1 MKSGKDFDPIETREW
16 IESLD
21 DVIDDQGTDRASFL
35 LNELAK
41 HLMDKGA
48 VPSYNLTTPFKNTI
62 APENEA
68 MMPGD
73 LFMERRIRSLIRWKA
88 LVTVLRANKNE
99 DELGGHIA
107 TFSSAAM
114 LYDIGFNYVFRGQ
127 DSKDEDLI
135 YFQGH
140 CSPGIYARSFLE
152 GRLDEEDLDN
162 FRREVESPG
171 LSSYP
176 HPWLMSDYWQFPLAN
191 PLLLWSIVIF
201 SVILV
206 AFGLPIFILLASL
219 AISFFLSE
227 PSDWATNYDLIS
239 TISDSAYRIVVS
251 PTLAAIPIF
260 TLAGYILAESNIS
273 DRLIKFFKANLG
285 WLPGS
290 TVLIVVILCAF
301 FTALTGGSGV
311 TILALGAILYPI
323 LVHDGYSKRFSLG
336 IITTAGSLGLL
347 FPPSLPAI
355 IYSLTAGINPLE
367 LFKQALIP
375 AIFLLSIMFFYGLY
389 MLPQNKKIEK
399 FNAKNALNSA
409 KIAQWELVIPILI
422 ILSLFS
428 GFATLVESAALLV
441 LYVLTIELYIFKDI
455 VFKDL
460 PKIIIDCS
468 TLVGG
473 VLIILGFAMGFT
485 GYLVDAQIPLKIL
498 NFVQST
504 ISSKIIFLLALNILL
519 LVIGCLMDVFSAII
533 VVVPLIAPLATY
545 FGIDPF
551 HLAII
556 FIANLEL
563 GYITPPVGM
572 NLYLSSYRFEKDMP
586 TIYAATLPFFFIRL
600 IGVIFITYIPL
611 FFY

>member
-1 MKSGKDFDPIETREW
+1 MNNYLNRAIDWLCLFLFLILISFPIFQILGRYISFFSIPASQEIVQHMTLW
-16 IESLD
+16 IGF
-21 DVIDDQGTDRASFL
+21 I
-35 LNELAK
+35 
-41 HLMDKGA
+41 GA
-48 VPSYNLTTPFKNTI
+48 VIAARSNKLLSVVREPVFDSSAKVNWPKFFVHVFSLSIVFVLSISYLKMIQIGFQYPDYI
-62 APENEA
+62 APYIPTWFA
-68 MMPGD
+68 QAIIPLG
-73 LFMERRIRSLIRWKA
+73 LILIWYQMIMTSSTDFKYRV
-88 LVTVLRANKNE
+88 LLTV
-99 DELGGHIA
+99 ISIIP
-107 TFSSAAM
+107 TII
-114 LYDIGFNYVFRGQ
+114 LYF
-127 DSKDEDLI
+127 
-135 YFQGH
+135 
-140 CSPGIYARSFLE
+140 
-152 GRLDEEDLDN
+152 
-162 FRREVESPG
+162 
-171 LSSYP
+171 
-176 HPWLMSDYWQFPLAN
+176 WQFPLAN
-191 PLLLWSIVIF
+191 PLLLWTKVLFAIS
-201 SVILV
+201 LV

-219 AISFFLSE
+219 SIFFFLSE
-227 PSDWATNYDLIS
+227 PSEWATNYDLIS

-273 DRLIKFFKANLG
+273 ERLIRFFKASLG

-290 TVLIVVILCAF
+290 TVLIVVLLCAF

-323 LVHDGYSKRFSLG
+323 LIHDGYSKQFSLG

-355 IYSLTAGINPLE
+355 IYSVTAGINPLE

-375 AIFLLSIMFFYGLY
+375 AIFLMSIMFFYGLY
-389 MLPQNKKIEK
+389 KRPKSKKIERFV
-399 FNAKNALNSA
+399 FNDAFETA
-409 KIAQWELVIPILI
+409 KIAKWEIAIPLLI

-441 LYVLTIELYIFKDI
+441 LYVLTVELYIFKDI
-455 VFKDL
+455 SFKNL

-519 LVIGCLMDVFSAII
+519 LIVGCLMDVFSAII

-586 TIYAATLPFFFIRL
+586 TIYSATLPFFFIRL
-600 IGVIFITYIPL
+600 IRVILITYIPL

>member
-1 MKSGKDFDPIETREW
+1 MNNYLNRAIDWLCLLLFLILISFPIFQILGRYISFFSIPASQEIVQHMTLW
-16 IESLD
+16 IGF
-21 DVIDDQGTDRASFL
+21 I
-35 LNELAK
+35 
-41 HLMDKGA
+41 GA
-48 VPSYNLTTPFKNTI
+48 VIAARSNKLLSVVREPVFDSSTKVDWPKFFVHVFSLSIVFVLSISYLKMIQIGFQYPDYI
-62 APENEA
+62 APYIPTWFA
-68 MMPGD
+68 QSIIPIGLILIWYQMIMTSSTD
-73 LFMERRIRSLIRWKA
+73 LKYRVL
-88 LVTVLRANKNE
+88 LTV
-99 DELGGHIA
+99 ISIIP
-107 TFSSAAM
+107 TII
-114 LYDIGFNYVFRGQ
+114 LYF
-127 DSKDEDLI
+127 
-135 YFQGH
+135 
-140 CSPGIYARSFLE
+140 
-152 GRLDEEDLDN
+152 
-162 FRREVESPG
+162 
-171 LSSYP
+171 
-176 HPWLMSDYWQFPLAN
+176 WQFPLAN
-191 PLLLWSIVIF
+191 PLLLWTKVLFAIS
-201 SVILV
+201 LV
-206 AFGLPIFILLASL
+206 AFGLPIFVLLASL
-219 AISFFLSE
+219 SIFFFLSE
-227 PSDWATNYDLIS
+227 PSEWATNYDLIS

-260 TLAGYILAESNIS
+260 TLAGYILAESSIS
-273 DRLIKFFKANLG
+273 ERLIRFFKASLG

-290 TVLIVVILCAF
+290 TVLIVVLLCAF

-323 LVHDGYSKRFSLG
+323 LIHDGYSKQFSLG

-355 IYSLTAGINPLE
+355 IYSVTAGINPLE

-375 AIFLLSIMFFYGLY
+375 AVFLMSIMFFYGLY
-389 MLPQNKKIEK
+389 KRPKGKSVDRFVFKDAFET
-399 FNAKNALNSA
+399 A
-409 KIAQWELVIPILI
+409 KIAKWEIAIPLLI

-441 LYVLTIELYIFKDI
+441 LYVLMVELYIFKDI
-455 VFKDL
+455 SLKKI

-519 LVIGCLMDVFSAII
+519 LIVGCLMDVFSAII
-533 VVVPLIAPLATY
+533 VVVPLIAPLAIY

-586 TIYAATLPFFFIRL
+586 TIYSATLPFFFIRL
-600 IGVIFITYIPL
+600 VGVMLITYIPL

>member
-1 MKSGKDFDPIETREW
+1 MNNYLNRAIDWLCLFLFLILISFPIFQILGRYISFFSIPASQEIVQHMTLW
-16 IESLD
+16 IGF
-21 DVIDDQGTDRASFL
+21 I
-35 LNELAK
+35 
-41 HLMDKGA
+41 GA
-48 VPSYNLTTPFKNTI
+48 VIAARSNKLLSVVREPVFDSTTKVNWPKFFVHVFSLSIVFVLSISYLKMIQIGFQYPDYI
-62 APENEA
+62 APYIPTWFA
-68 MMPGD
+68 QAIIPVG
-73 LFMERRIRSLIRWKA
+73 LILIWYQMIITSSTNIKYRV
-88 LVTVLRANKNE
+88 LLTV
-99 DELGGHIA
+99 ISIIP
-107 TFSSAAM
+107 TII
-114 LYDIGFNYVFRGQ
+114 LYF
-127 DSKDEDLI
+127 
-135 YFQGH
+135 
-140 CSPGIYARSFLE
+140 
-152 GRLDEEDLDN
+152 
-162 FRREVESPG
+162 
-171 LSSYP
+171 
-176 HPWLMSDYWQFPLAN
+176 WQFPLAN
-191 PLLLWSIVIF
+191 PLLLWTKVLFAIS
-201 SVILV
+201 LV

-219 AISFFLSE
+219 SIFFFLSE
-227 PSDWATNYDLIS
+227 PSEWATNYDLIS

-273 DRLIKFFKANLG
+273 ERLIRFFKASLG

-290 TVLIVVILCAF
+290 TVLIVVLLCAF

-323 LVHDGYSKRFSLG
+323 LIHDGYSKQFSLG

-355 IYSLTAGINPLE
+355 IYSVTAGINPLE

-375 AIFLLSIMFFYGLY
+375 AIFLMSIMFFYGLY
-389 MLPQNKKIEK
+389 KRPKSKTVERFVFKDAIET
-399 FNAKNALNSA
+399 A
-409 KIAQWELVIPILI
+409 KIAKWEIAIPLLI

-441 LYVLTIELYIFKDI
+441 LYVLTVELYIFKDI
-455 VFKDL
+455 SFKNL

-519 LVIGCLMDVFSAII
+519 LIVGCLMDVFSAII

-586 TIYAATLPFFFIRL
+586 TIYSATLPFFFIRL
-600 IGVIFITYIPL
+600 IGVILITYIPL

>member
-1 MKSGKDFDPIETREW
+1 MNNILNRAIDWLCLSLFFILISFPIFQILGRYINFFSIPASQEIVQHMTLW
-16 IESLD
+16 IGF
-21 DVIDDQGTDRASFL
+21 I
-35 LNELAK
+35 
-41 HLMDKGA
+41 GA
-48 VPSYNLTTPFKNTI
+48 VIAARSNKLLSVVREPVFKSMKKVSLSQFFVHIFSLSVVFVLSVSYLKMIQIGFQYPDYI
-62 APENEA
+62 APFIPTWFA
-68 MMPGD
+68 QSIIPVGLILIWYQMILTSSSD
-73 LFMERRIRSLIRWKA
+73 LKYRLFVSI
-88 LVTVLRANKNE
+88 
-99 DELGGHIA
+99 
-107 TFSSAAM
+107 FSM
-114 LYDIGFNYVFRGQ
+114 IPTMILYF
-127 DSKDEDLI
+127 
-135 YFQGH
+135 
-140 CSPGIYARSFLE
+140 
-152 GRLDEEDLDN
+152 
-162 FRREVESPG
+162 
-171 LSSYP
+171 
-176 HPWLMSDYWQFPLAN
+176 WQFPLSN
-191 PLLLWSIVIF
+191 PFLLWSKVIF
-201 SVILV
+201 SIILV

-219 AISFFLSE
+219 SIFFFLSE
-227 PSDWATNYDLIS
+227 PSEWATNYDLIS

-260 TLAGYILAESNIS
+260 TLAGYILAESSIS
-273 DRLIKFFKANLG
+273 DRLIKFFKASLG

-290 TVLIVVILCAF
+290 TVLIVVLLCAF

-323 LVHDGYSKRFSLG
+323 LIHDGYSKRFSLG

-355 IYSLTAGINPLE
+355 IYSVTAGINPLE
-367 LFKQALIP
+367 LFRQALIP
-375 AIFLLSIMFFYGLY
+375 AIFLMSIMFFYGLY
-389 MLPQNKKIEK
+389 MRPKNKKIEK
-399 FNAKNALNSA
+399 FVFKNAYDTANIA
-409 KIAQWELVIPILI
+409 KWEIAIPLLI

-441 LYVLTIELYIFKDI
+441 LYVLTIELFVFKDI
-455 VFKDL
+455 SLDNL

-519 LVIGCLMDVFSAII
+519 LIVGCLMDVFSAII

-572 NLYLSSYRFEKDMP
+572 NLYLSSYRFNKDMP
-586 TIYAATLPFFFIRL
+586 TIYNATLPFFFIRL
-600 IGVIFITYIPL
+600 IGVLIITYIPL

>member
-1 MKSGKDFDPIETREW
+1 MNNYLNRAIDWLCLFLFLILISFPIFQILGRYISFFSIPASQEIVQHMTLW
-16 IESLD
+16 IGF
-21 DVIDDQGTDRASFL
+21 I
-35 LNELAK
+35 
-41 HLMDKGA
+41 GA
-48 VPSYNLTTPFKNTI
+48 VIAARSNKLLSVVREPVFDASTKVSWPKFFVHVFSLSIVFVLSISYLKMIQIGFQYPDYI
-62 APENEA
+62 APYIPTWFA
-68 MMPGD
+68 QAIIPLG
-73 LFMERRIRSLIRWKA
+73 LILIWYQMIMTSSTDFKYRV
-88 LVTVLRANKNE
+88 LLTV
-99 DELGGHIA
+99 ISIIP
-107 TFSSAAM
+107 TII
-114 LYDIGFNYVFRGQ
+114 LYF
-127 DSKDEDLI
+127 
-135 YFQGH
+135 
-140 CSPGIYARSFLE
+140 
-152 GRLDEEDLDN
+152 
-162 FRREVESPG
+162 
-171 LSSYP
+171 
-176 HPWLMSDYWQFPLAN
+176 WQFPLAN
-191 PLLLWSIVIF
+191 PLLLWTKVLFAIS
-201 SVILV
+201 LV

-219 AISFFLSE
+219 SIFFFLSE
-227 PSDWATNYDLIS
+227 PSEWATNYDLIS

-273 DRLIKFFKANLG
+273 ERLIRFFKASLG

-290 TVLIVVILCAF
+290 TVLIVVLLCAF

-323 LVHDGYSKRFSLG
+323 LIHDGYSKQFSLG

-355 IYSLTAGINPLE
+355 IYSVTAGINPLE

-375 AIFLLSIMFFYGLY
+375 AIFLMSIMFFYGLY
-389 MLPQNKKIEK
+389 KRPKSKTVERFVFK
-399 FNAKNALNSA
+399 DAFETA
-409 KIAQWELVIPILI
+409 KIAKWEIAIPLLI

-441 LYVLTIELYIFKDI
+441 LYVLTVELYIFKDI
-455 VFKDL
+455 SFKNL

-519 LVIGCLMDVFSAII
+519 LIVGCLMDVFSAII

-572 NLYLSSYRFEKDMP
+572 NLYLSSYRFNKDMP
-586 TIYAATLPFFFIRL
+586 TIYNATLPFFFIRL
-600 IGVIFITYIPL
+600 IGVLFITYIPL

>member
-1 MKSGKDFDPIETREW
+1 MNNYLNRAIDWLCLFLFLILISFPIFQILGRYISFFSIPASQEIVQHMTLW
-16 IESLD
+16 IGF
-21 DVIDDQGTDRASFL
+21 I
-35 LNELAK
+35 
-41 HLMDKGA
+41 GA
-48 VPSYNLTTPFKNTI
+48 VIAARSNKLLSVVREPVFDASTKVSWPKFFVHVFSLSIVFVLSISYLKMIQIGFQYPDYI
-62 APENEA
+62 APYIPTWFA
-68 MMPGD
+68 QSIIPVGLILIWYQMIMTSSTD
-73 LFMERRIRSLIRWKA
+73 LKYRVL
-88 LVTVLRANKNE
+88 LTV
-99 DELGGHIA
+99 ISIIP
-107 TFSSAAM
+107 TII
-114 LYDIGFNYVFRGQ
+114 LYF
-127 DSKDEDLI
+127 
-135 YFQGH
+135 
-140 CSPGIYARSFLE
+140 
-152 GRLDEEDLDN
+152 
-162 FRREVESPG
+162 
-171 LSSYP
+171 
-176 HPWLMSDYWQFPLAN
+176 WQFPLAN
-191 PLLLWSIVIF
+191 PLLLWTKVLFAIS
-201 SVILV
+201 LV

-219 AISFFLSE
+219 SIFFFLSE
-227 PSDWATNYDLIS
+227 PSEWATNYDLIS

-273 DRLIKFFKANLG
+273 ERLIRFFKASFG

-290 TVLIVVILCAF
+290 TVLIVVLLCAF

-323 LVHDGYSKRFSLG
+323 LIHDGYSKQFSLG

-355 IYSLTAGINPLE
+355 IYSVTAGINPLE

-375 AIFLLSIMFFYGLY
+375 AIFLMSIMFFYGLY
-389 MLPQNKKIEK
+389 KRPKSKTVERFVFK
-399 FNAKNALNSA
+399 DAFETA
-409 KIAQWELVIPILI
+409 KIAKWEIAIPLLI

-441 LYVLTIELYIFKDI
+441 LYVLTVELYIFKDI
-455 VFKDL
+455 SFKNL

-519 LVIGCLMDVFSAII
+519 LIVGCLMDVFSAII

-586 TIYAATLPFFFIRL
+586 TIYSATLPFFFIRL
-600 IGVIFITYIPL
+600 IGVILITYIPL

>member
-1 MKSGKDFDPIETREW
+1 MNNYLNRAIDWLCLFLFLILISFPIFQILGRYINFFSIPASQEIVQHMTLW
-16 IESLD
+16 IGF
-21 DVIDDQGTDRASFL
+21 I
-35 LNELAK
+35 
-41 HLMDKGA
+41 GA
-48 VPSYNLTTPFKNTI
+48 VIAARSNKLLSVVREPVFKSMKKVSLSQFFVHIFSLSVIFVLSVSYLKMIQIGFQYPDYI
-62 APENEA
+62 APFIPTWFA
-68 MMPGD
+68 QSIIPVGLILIWYQMILTSSSD
-73 LFMERRIRSLIRWKA
+73 LKYRLFVSI
-88 LVTVLRANKNE
+88 
-99 DELGGHIA
+99 
-107 TFSSAAM
+107 FSM
-114 LYDIGFNYVFRGQ
+114 IPTIILYF
-127 DSKDEDLI
+127 
-135 YFQGH
+135 
-140 CSPGIYARSFLE
+140 
-152 GRLDEEDLDN
+152 
-162 FRREVESPG
+162 
-171 LSSYP
+171 
-176 HPWLMSDYWQFPLAN
+176 WQFPLSN
-191 PLLLWSIVIF
+191 PFLLWSKVIF
-201 SVILV
+201 SIILV

-219 AISFFLSE
+219 SIFFFLSE
-227 PSDWATNYDLIS
+227 PSEWATNYDLIS

-260 TLAGYILAESNIS
+260 TLAGYILAESSIS
-273 DRLIKFFKANLG
+273 DRLIKFFKASLG

-290 TVLIVVILCAF
+290 TVLIVVLLCAF

-323 LVHDGYSKRFSLG
+323 LIHDGYSKRFSLG

-355 IYSLTAGINPLE
+355 IYSVTAGINPLE
-367 LFKQALIP
+367 LFRQALIP
-375 AIFLLSIMFFYGLY
+375 AIFLMSIMFFYGLY
-389 MLPQNKKIEK
+389 MRPKNKKIEK
-399 FNAKNALNSA
+399 FVFKNAYDTANIA
-409 KIAQWELVIPILI
+409 KWEIAIPLLI

-441 LYVLTIELYIFKDI
+441 LYVLTIELFVFKDI
-455 VFKDL
+455 SLDNL

-519 LVIGCLMDVFSAII
+519 LIVGCLMDVFSAII

-572 NLYLSSYRFEKDMP
+572 NLYLSSYRFNKDMP
-586 TIYAATLPFFFIRL
+586 TIYNATLPFFFIRL
-600 IGVIFITYIPL
+600 IGVLIITYIPL

>member
-1 MKSGKDFDPIETREW
+1 MNNYLNRAIDWLCLLLFLILISFPIFQILGRYISFFSIPASQEIVQHMTLW
-16 IESLD
+16 IGF
-21 DVIDDQGTDRASFL
+21 I
-35 LNELAK
+35 
-41 HLMDKGA
+41 GA
-48 VPSYNLTTPFKNTI
+48 VIAARSNKLLSVIREPVFDSSTKVDWPKFFVHVFSLSIVFVLSISYLKMIQIGFQYPDYI
-62 APENEA
+62 APYIPTWFA
-68 MMPGD
+68 QSIIPIGLILIWYQMIMTSSTD
-73 LFMERRIRSLIRWKA
+73 LKYRVLLMLISIIP
-88 LVTVLRANKNE
+88 T
-99 DELGGHIA
+99 II
-107 TFSSAAM
+107 
-114 LYDIGFNYVFRGQ
+114 LYF
-127 DSKDEDLI
+127 
-135 YFQGH
+135 
-140 CSPGIYARSFLE
+140 
-152 GRLDEEDLDN
+152 
-162 FRREVESPG
+162 
-171 LSSYP
+171 
-176 HPWLMSDYWQFPLAN
+176 WQFPLAN
-191 PLLLWSIVIF
+191 PLLLWTKVLFAIS
-201 SVILV
+201 LV
-206 AFGLPIFILLASL
+206 AFGLPIFVLLASL
-219 AISFFLSE
+219 SIFFFLSE
-227 PSDWATNYDLIS
+227 PSEWATNYDLIS

-260 TLAGYILAESNIS
+260 TLAGYILAESSIS
-273 DRLIKFFKANLG
+273 ERLIRFFKASLG

-290 TVLIVVILCAF
+290 TVLIVVLLCAF

-323 LVHDGYSKRFSLG
+323 LIHDGYSKQFSLG

-355 IYSLTAGINPLE
+355 IYSVTARIDPLE

-375 AIFLLSIMFFYGLY
+375 AIFLMSIMFFYGLY
-389 MLPQNKKIEK
+389 KRPKSKTIERFVLK
-399 FNAKNALNSA
+399 DVFETA
-409 KIAQWELVIPILI
+409 KIAKWEIAIPLLI

-441 LYVLTIELYIFKDI
+441 LYVLTVELYIFKDI
-455 VFKDL
+455 SFKDL

-519 LVIGCLMDVFSAII
+519 LIVGCLMDVFSAII

-586 TIYAATLPFFFIRL
+586 TIYSATLPFFFIRL
-600 IGVIFITYIPL
+600 IGVILITYIPL

>member
-1 MKSGKDFDPIETREW
+1 MNNFLNRLIDWLCLSLFFILISFPIFQILARYINFFSIPASTEIVQHMTLW
-16 IESLD
+16 IGF
-21 DVIDDQGTDRASFL
+21 I
-35 LNELAK
+35 
-41 HLMDKGA
+41 GA
-48 VPSYNLTTPFKNTI
+48 VIAARSNKLLSVVREPVFKSMKKVSLSQFFVHIFSLSVVFVLSVSYLKMIQIGFQYPDYI
-62 APENEA
+62 APFIPLWFA
-68 MMPGD
+68 QSIIPIGLILIWYQMILTCSSD
-73 LFMERRIRSLIRWKA
+73 LKYRLFVSIFSIVPTLI
-88 LVTVLRANKNE
+88 
-99 DELGGHIA
+99 
-107 TFSSAAM
+107 
-114 LYDIGFNYVFRGQ
+114 LY
-127 DSKDEDLI
+127 
-135 YFQGH
+135 
-140 CSPGIYARSFLE
+140 
-152 GRLDEEDLDN
+152 
-162 FRREVESPG
+162 
-171 LSSYP
+171 
-176 HPWLMSDYWQFPLAN
+176 YWQFPFAN
-191 PLLLWSIVIF
+191 PLLLWSQIIF
-201 SVILV
+201 SIILV

-219 AISFFLSE
+219 AIFFFLSE
-227 PSDWATNYDLIS
+227 PTDWATNYDLIS

-273 DRLIKFFKANLG
+273 DRLIKFFKSSLG

-355 IYSLTAGINPLE
+355 IYSVTAGINPLE
-367 LFKQALIP
+367 LFRQALIP
-375 AIFLLSIMFFYGLY
+375 AIFLMSIMFFYGLY
-389 MLPQNKKIEK
+389 MLPRNKKIEK
-399 FNAKNALNSA
+399 FNFKNAYNSA
-409 KIAQWELVIPILI
+409 KIAKWEIAIPVLI

-441 LYVLTIELYIFKDI
+441 LYVLTVELYIFKD
-455 VFKDL
+455 VSFKDL

-498 NFVQST
+498 NFVQNT

-519 LVIGCLMDVFSAII
+519 LIIGCLMDVFSAII
-533 VVVPLIAPLATY
+533 VVVPLIAPLAAY

-572 NLYLSSYRFEKDMP
+572 NLYLSSYRFNKDMP
-586 TIYAATLPFFFIRL
+586 TIYSATLPFFFIRL
-600 IGVIFITYIPL
+600 IGVLIITYIPL

>member
-1 MKSGKDFDPIETREW
+1 MNN
-16 IESLD
+16 SLNR
-21 DVIDDQGTDRASFL
+21 VIDWLCLSLFFILITFPIFQILSRYINFFSIPASQEIVQHMTLWIGFV
-35 LNELAK
+35 
-41 HLMDKGA
+41 GA
-48 VPSYNLTTPFKNTI
+48 VIAARSNKLLSIVREPVFKSLKKVSFSQFLVHIFSLSVVFVLSVSYLKMIQIGFQYPDFI
-62 APENEA
+62 APYIPTWLA
-68 MMPGD
+68 QSIIPLGLILMWYQMILTSSSD
-73 LFMERRIRSLIRWKA
+73 LKYRLFVSTFSIIP
-88 LVTVLRANKNE
+88 TVL
-99 DELGGHIA
+99 
-107 TFSSAAM
+107 
-114 LYDIGFNYVFRGQ
+114 LYFY
-127 DSKDEDLI
+127 
-135 YFQGH
+135 
-140 CSPGIYARSFLE
+140 
-152 GRLDEEDLDN
+152 
-162 FRREVESPG
+162 
-171 LSSYP
+171 
-176 HPWLMSDYWQFPLAN
+176 QFPLAN

-201 SVILV
+201 SIVLV

-355 IYSLTAGINPLE
+355 IYSVTAGINPLE

-399 FNAKNALNSA
+399 FDSKNALNSA
-409 KIAQWELVIPILI
+409 KIAKWELVIPLLI

-455 VFKDL
+455 AFKDL

-600 IGVIFITYIPL
+600 IGVILITYIPL

>member
-1 MKSGKDFDPIETREW
+1 MNNYLNRAIDWLCLFLFLILISFPIFQILGRYISFFSIPASQEIVQHMTLW
-16 IESLD
+16 IGF
-21 DVIDDQGTDRASFL
+21 I
-35 LNELAK
+35 
-41 HLMDKGA
+41 GA
-48 VPSYNLTTPFKNTI
+48 VIAARSNKLLSVVREPVFDASTKVSWPKFFVHVFSLSIVFVLSISYLKMIQIGFQYPDYI
-62 APENEA
+62 APYIPTWFA
-68 MMPGD
+68 QAIIPVG
-73 LFMERRIRSLIRWKA
+73 LILIWYQMVMTSSTDFKYR
-88 LVTVLRANKNE
+88 VL
-99 DELGGHIA
+99 LTIISIIP
-107 TFSSAAM
+107 TII
-114 LYDIGFNYVFRGQ
+114 LYF
-127 DSKDEDLI
+127 
-135 YFQGH
+135 
-140 CSPGIYARSFLE
+140 
-152 GRLDEEDLDN
+152 
-162 FRREVESPG
+162 
-171 LSSYP
+171 
-176 HPWLMSDYWQFPLAN
+176 WQFPLAN
-191 PLLLWSIVIF
+191 PLLLWTKVLFAIS
-201 SVILV
+201 LV

-219 AISFFLSE
+219 SIFFFLSE
-227 PSDWATNYDLIS
+227 PSEWATNYDLIS

-273 DRLIKFFKANLG
+273 ERLIRFFKASLG

-290 TVLIVVILCAF
+290 TVLIVVLLCAF

-323 LVHDGYSKRFSLG
+323 LIHDGYSKQFSLG

-355 IYSLTAGINPLE
+355 IYSVTAGINPLE
-367 LFKQALIP
+367 LFKQAFIP
-375 AIFLLSIMFFYGLY
+375 AIFLMSIMFFYGLY
-389 MLPQNKKIEK
+389 KRPKSKKIERFV
-399 FNAKNALNSA
+399 FNDAFETAKLA
-409 KIAQWELVIPILI
+409 KWEIAIPLLI

-441 LYVLTIELYIFKDI
+441 LYVLTVELYIFKDI
-455 VFKDL
+455 SFKDL

-519 LVIGCLMDVFSAII
+519 LIVGCLMDVFSAII

-586 TIYAATLPFFFIRL
+586 TIYSATLPFFFIRL
-600 IGVIFITYIPL
+600 IGVILITYIPL

>member
-1 MKSGKDFDPIETREW
+1 MTLW
-16 IESLD
+16 IGF
-21 DVIDDQGTDRASFL
+21 I
-35 LNELAK
+35 
-41 HLMDKGA
+41 GA
-48 VPSYNLTTPFKNTI
+48 VIAARSNKLLSVVREPVFKSMKKVSLSQFFVHIFSLSVVFILSVSYLKMIQIGFQYPDYI
-62 APENEA
+62 APFIPSWFA
-68 MMPGD
+68 QSIIPVGLILIWYQMILTCSSD
-73 LFMERRIRSLIRWKA
+73 FRYRLFVSIFSIVPTLI
-88 LVTVLRANKNE
+88 
-99 DELGGHIA
+99 
-107 TFSSAAM
+107 
-114 LYDIGFNYVFRGQ
+114 LY
-127 DSKDEDLI
+127 
-135 YFQGH
+135 
-140 CSPGIYARSFLE
+140 
-152 GRLDEEDLDN
+152 
-162 FRREVESPG
+162 
-171 LSSYP
+171 
-176 HPWLMSDYWQFPLAN
+176 YWQFPFAN
-191 PLLLWSIVIF
+191 PLLLWSQIIF
-201 SVILV
+201 SIILV

-219 AISFFLSE
+219 AIFFFLSE
-227 PSDWATNYDLIS
+227 PTDWATNYDLIS

-273 DRLIKFFKANLG
+273 DRLIKFFKSSLG

-355 IYSLTAGINPLE
+355 IYSVTAGINPLE
-367 LFKQALIP
+367 LFRQALIP
-375 AIFLLSIMFFYGLY
+375 AIFLMCIMFFYGLY
-389 MLPQNKKIEK
+389 MLPKNKKIEK
-399 FNAKNALNSA
+399 FNFKSAYNSA
-409 KIAQWELVIPILI
+409 KIAKWEIAIPLLI

-441 LYVLTIELYIFKDI
+441 LYVLTVELYIFKD
-455 VFKDL
+455 VSFKDL

-498 NFVQST
+498 NFVQNT

-519 LVIGCLMDVFSAII
+519 LIIGCLMDVFSAII
-533 VVVPLIAPLATY
+533 VVVPLIAPLAAY

-572 NLYLSSYRFEKDMP
+572 NLYLSSYRFNKDMP
-586 TIYAATLPFFFIRL
+586 TIYSATLPFFFIRL
-600 IGVIFITYIPL
+600 IGVLIITYIPL

>member
-1 MKSGKDFDPIETREW
+1 MNNYLNRAIDWLCLFLFLILISFPIFQILGRYISFFSIPASQEIVQHMTLW
-16 IESLD
+16 IGF
-21 DVIDDQGTDRASFL
+21 I
-35 LNELAK
+35 
-41 HLMDKGA
+41 GA
-48 VPSYNLTTPFKNTI
+48 VIAARSNKLLSVVREPVFDASTKVSWPKFFVHVFSLSIVFVLSISYLKMIQIGFQYPDYI
-62 APENEA
+62 APYIPTWFA
-68 MMPGD
+68 QAIIPLG
-73 LFMERRIRSLIRWKA
+73 LILIWYQMIMTSSTDFKYRV
-88 LVTVLRANKNE
+88 LLTV
-99 DELGGHIA
+99 ISIIP
-107 TFSSAAM
+107 TII
-114 LYDIGFNYVFRGQ
+114 LYF
-127 DSKDEDLI
+127 
-135 YFQGH
+135 
-140 CSPGIYARSFLE
+140 
-152 GRLDEEDLDN
+152 
-162 FRREVESPG
+162 
-171 LSSYP
+171 
-176 HPWLMSDYWQFPLAN
+176 WQFPLAN
-191 PLLLWSIVIF
+191 PLLLWTKVLFAIS
-201 SVILV
+201 LV

-219 AISFFLSE
+219 SIFFFLSE
-227 PSDWATNYDLIS
+227 PSEWATNYDLIS

-273 DRLIKFFKANLG
+273 ERLIRFFKSSLG

-290 TVLIVVILCAF
+290 TVLIVVLLCAF

-323 LVHDGYSKRFSLG
+323 LIHDGYSKQFSLG

-355 IYSLTAGINPLE
+355 IYSVTAGINPLE

-375 AIFLLSIMFFYGLY
+375 AIFLMSIMFFYGLY
-389 MLPQNKKIEK
+389 KRPKSKTVKKFVFKDAFET
-399 FNAKNALNSA
+399 A
-409 KIAQWELVIPILI
+409 KIAKWEIAIPLLI

-441 LYVLTIELYIFKDI
+441 LYVLTVELYIFKDI
-455 VFKDL
+455 SFKNL

-519 LVIGCLMDVFSAII
+519 LIVGCLMDVFSAII

-586 TIYAATLPFFFIRL
+586 TIYSATLPFFFIRL
-600 IGVIFITYIPL
+600 IGVILITYIPL

>member
-1 MKSGKDFDPIETREW
+1 MNNNLNKAINALCLFLFFILISFPVFQILSRYISFFSIPASQEIVQHMTLW
-16 IESLD
+16 IGF
-21 DVIDDQGTDRASFL
+21 V
-35 LNELAK
+35 
-41 HLMDKGA
+41 GA
-48 VPSYNLTTPFKNTI
+48 VIAARSNKLLSVVREPVFNSKKNPPLSQFFVHIFSVSIVFVLSFSYLKMIQIGIQYPEYI
-62 APENEA
+62 APFIPTWVA
-68 MMPGD
+68 QSIIPLGLILIWYQMIITSSSD
-73 LFMERRIRSLIRWKA
+73 LRYRLFLAIFSI
-88 LVTVLRANKNE
+88 VPTIVL
-99 DELGGHIA
+99 
-107 TFSSAAM
+107 
-114 LYDIGFNYVFRGQ
+114 
-127 DSKDEDLI
+127 
-135 YFQGH
+135 YF
-140 CSPGIYARSFLE
+140 
-152 GRLDEEDLDN
+152 
-162 FRREVESPG
+162 
-171 LSSYP
+171 
-176 HPWLMSDYWQFPLAN
+176 WQFPLAN
-191 PLLLWSIVIF
+191 PLLLWAKVLFAIV
-201 SVILV
+201 LV
-206 AFGLPIFILLASL
+206 AYGLPIFILLASL
-219 AISFFLSE
+219 AIFFFLSE
-227 PSDWATNYDLIS
+227 TTEWATNFDLIS

-260 TLAGYILAESNIS
+260 TLAGYILAESKIS
-273 DRLIKFFKANLG
+273 ERLINFFKASLG

-290 TVLIVVILCAF
+290 TVLIVVLLCAF

-311 TILALGAILYPI
+311 TILALGAVLYPI
-323 LVHDGYSKRFSLG
+323 LIHDGYSKRFSLG
-336 IITTAGSLGLL
+336 IITTSGSLGLL

-355 IYSLTAGINPLE
+355 IYSVTAGINPLE
-367 LFKQALIP
+367 LFRQALIP
-375 AIFLLSIMFFYGLY
+375 AIFLMSIMFFYGLY
-389 MLPQNKKIEK
+389 MRPKNKKIEK
-399 FNAKNALNSA
+399 FVFKNAYNTANVA
-409 KIAQWELVIPILI
+409 KWEIAIPLLI

-455 VFKDL
+455 SFDNL

-519 LVIGCLMDVFSAII
+519 LIVGCLMDVFSAII
-533 VVVPLIAPLATY
+533 VIVPLIAPLAVY

-572 NLYLSSYRFEKDMP
+572 NLYLSSYRFNKDMP
-586 TIYAATLPFFFIRL
+586 TIYSATLPFFFIRL
-600 IGVIFITYIPL
+600 IGVLIITYIPL

>member
-1 MKSGKDFDPIETREW
+1 MNNYLNRAIDRLCLFLFLILISFPIFQILGRYISFFSIPASQEIVQHMTLW
-16 IESLD
+16 IGF
-21 DVIDDQGTDRASFL
+21 I
-35 LNELAK
+35 
-41 HLMDKGA
+41 GA
-48 VPSYNLTTPFKNTI
+48 VIAARSNKLLSVVREPVFDSSTKINWPKFFVHVFSLSIVFVLSISYLKMI
-62 APENEA
+62 Q
-68 MMPGD
+68 
-73 LFMERRIRSLIRWKA
+73 
-88 LVTVLRANKNE
+88 
-99 DELGGHIA
+99 
-107 TFSSAAM
+107 
-114 LYDIGFNYVFRGQ
+114 IGFQYPDYVAPYIPTWFAQSIIPIGLILIWYQ
-127 DSKDEDLI
+127 MIMTSSTDLKYRVFLTVTSI
-135 YFQGH
+135 IPTIILYF
-140 CSPGIYARSFLE
+140 
-152 GRLDEEDLDN
+152 
-162 FRREVESPG
+162 
-171 LSSYP
+171 
-176 HPWLMSDYWQFPLAN
+176 WQFPLAN
-191 PLLLWSIVIF
+191 PLLLWTKLLFAIS
-201 SVILV
+201 LV

-219 AISFFLSE
+219 SIFFFLSE
-227 PSDWATNYDLIS
+227 PSEWATNYDLIS

-251 PTLAAIPIF
+251 PALAAIPIF

-273 DRLIKFFKANLG
+273 ERLIRFFKASLG

-290 TVLIVVILCAF
+290 TVLIVVLLCAF

-323 LVHDGYSKRFSLG
+323 LIHDGYSKQFSLG

-355 IYSLTAGINPLE
+355 IYSVTAGINPLE

-375 AIFLLSIMFFYGLY
+375 AIFLMSIMFFYGL
-389 MLPQNKKIEK
+389 LRRPKSKKVEK
-399 FNAKNALNSA
+399 FVLKDAYKTA
-409 KIAQWELVIPILI
+409 KIAKWEIAIPLLIL
-422 ILSLFS
+422 LSLFS

-441 LYVLTIELYIFKDI
+441 LYVLVVELYIFKDI
-455 VFKDL
+455 SLRNL

-498 NFVQST
+498 NYVQST

-519 LVIGCLMDVFSAII
+519 LIVGCLMDVFSAII

-556 FIANLEL
+556 FISNLEL

-586 TIYAATLPFFFIRL
+586 AIYSATLPFFFIRFL
-600 IGVIFITYIPL
+600 GVIIITYIPL

>member
-1 MKSGKDFDPIETREW
+1 MNNYLNRAIDWLCLFLFLILISFPIFQILGRYISFFSIPASQEIVQHMTLW
-16 IESLD
+16 IGF
-21 DVIDDQGTDRASFL
+21 I
-35 LNELAK
+35 
-41 HLMDKGA
+41 GA
-48 VPSYNLTTPFKNTI
+48 VIAARSNKLLSVVREPVFDASTKVSWPKFFVHVFSLSIVFVLSISYLKMIQIGFQYPDYI
-62 APENEA
+62 APYIPTWFA
-68 MMPGD
+68 QAIIPLG
-73 LFMERRIRSLIRWKA
+73 LILIWYQMIMTSSTDFKYRV
-88 LVTVLRANKNE
+88 LLTV
-99 DELGGHIA
+99 ISIIP
-107 TFSSAAM
+107 TII
-114 LYDIGFNYVFRGQ
+114 LYF
-127 DSKDEDLI
+127 
-135 YFQGH
+135 
-140 CSPGIYARSFLE
+140 
-152 GRLDEEDLDN
+152 
-162 FRREVESPG
+162 
-171 LSSYP
+171 
-176 HPWLMSDYWQFPLAN
+176 WQFPLAN
-191 PLLLWSIVIF
+191 PLLLWTKVLFAIS
-201 SVILV
+201 LV

-219 AISFFLSE
+219 SIFFFLSE
-227 PSDWATNYDLIS
+227 PSEWATNYDLIS

-273 DRLIKFFKANLG
+273 ERLIRFFKASLG

-290 TVLIVVILCAF
+290 TVLIVVLLCAF

-323 LVHDGYSKRFSLG
+323 LIHDGYSKQFSLG

-355 IYSLTAGINPLE
+355 IYSVTAGINPLE

-375 AIFLLSIMFFYGLY
+375 AIFLMSIMFFYGLY
-389 MLPQNKKIEK
+389 KRPKSKKIERFV
-399 FNAKNALNSA
+399 FNDAFETA
-409 KIAQWELVIPILI
+409 KIAKWEIAIPLLI

-455 VFKDL
+455 SFKDL

-519 LVIGCLMDVFSAII
+519 LVVGCLMDVFSAII

-586 TIYAATLPFFFIRL
+586 TIYSATLPFFFIRL
-600 IGVIFITYIPL
+600 IGVILITYIPL

>member
-1 MKSGKDFDPIETREW
+1 MNNYLNRAIDWLCLFLFLILISFPIFQILGRYISFFSIPASQEIVQHMTLW
-16 IESLD
+16 IGF
-21 DVIDDQGTDRASFL
+21 I
-35 LNELAK
+35 
-41 HLMDKGA
+41 GA
-48 VPSYNLTTPFKNTI
+48 VIAARSNKLLSVVREPVFDSSTKVDLPKFFVHVFSLSIVFVLSISYLKMIQIGFQYPDYI
-62 APENEA
+62 APYIPTWFA
-68 MMPGD
+68 QLIIPVGLILIWYQMIITSSTDLKYRVLLMIISIMPTII
-73 LFMERRIRSLIRWKA
+73 LF
-88 LVTVLRANKNE
+88 
-99 DELGGHIA
+99 
-107 TFSSAAM
+107 F
-114 LYDIGFNYVFRGQ
+114 
-127 DSKDEDLI
+127 
-135 YFQGH
+135 
-140 CSPGIYARSFLE
+140 
-152 GRLDEEDLDN
+152 
-162 FRREVESPG
+162 
-171 LSSYP
+171 
-176 HPWLMSDYWQFPLAN
+176 WQFPLAN
-191 PLLLWSIVIF
+191 PLLLWTKVLFAIS
-201 SVILV
+201 LV

-219 AISFFLSE
+219 SIFFFLSE
-227 PSDWATNYDLIS
+227 PSEWATNYDLIS

-260 TLAGYILAESNIS
+260 TLVGYILAESNIS
-273 DRLIKFFKANLG
+273 ERLIRFFKATLG

-290 TVLIVVILCAF
+290 TVLIVVLLCAF

-323 LVHDGYSKRFSLG
+323 LIHDGYSKQFSLG

-355 IYSLTAGINPLE
+355 IYSVTAGINPLE

-375 AIFLLSIMFFYGLY
+375 AIFLMSIMFFYGLY
-389 MLPQNKKIEK
+389 KRPKSKTVERFVFK
-399 FNAKNALNSA
+399 DAFESA
-409 KIAQWELVIPILI
+409 KIAKWEIAIPLLI

-441 LYVLTIELYIFKDI
+441 LYVLTVELYIFKDI
-455 VFKDL
+455 SFKNL

-468 TLVGG
+468 SLVGG

-498 NFVQST
+498 DFVQST

-519 LVIGCLMDVFSAII
+519 LIVGCLMDVFSAII

-572 NLYLSSYRFEKDMP
+572 NLYLSSYRFDKDMP
-586 TIYAATLPFFFIRL
+586 TIYSATLPFFFIRL
-600 IGVIFITYIPL
+600 IGVILITYIPL

>member
-1 MKSGKDFDPIETREW
+1 MNNYLNRAIDWLCLFLFLILISFPIFQILGRYISFFSIPASQEIVQHMTLW
-16 IESLD
+16 IGF
-21 DVIDDQGTDRASFL
+21 I
-35 LNELAK
+35 
-41 HLMDKGA
+41 GA
-48 VPSYNLTTPFKNTI
+48 VIAARSNKLLSVVREPVFDSSTKVDLPKFFVHVFSLSIVFVLSISYLKMIQIGFQYPDYI
-62 APENEA
+62 APYIPTWFA
-68 MMPGD
+68 QLIIPVGLILIWYQMIITSSTDLKYRVLLMVISIMPTII
-73 LFMERRIRSLIRWKA
+73 LF
-88 LVTVLRANKNE
+88 
-99 DELGGHIA
+99 
-107 TFSSAAM
+107 F
-114 LYDIGFNYVFRGQ
+114 
-127 DSKDEDLI
+127 
-135 YFQGH
+135 
-140 CSPGIYARSFLE
+140 
-152 GRLDEEDLDN
+152 
-162 FRREVESPG
+162 
-171 LSSYP
+171 
-176 HPWLMSDYWQFPLAN
+176 WQFPLAN
-191 PLLLWSIVIF
+191 PLLLWTKVLFAIS
-201 SVILV
+201 LV

-219 AISFFLSE
+219 SIFFFLSE
-227 PSDWATNYDLIS
+227 PSEWATNYDLIS

-273 DRLIKFFKANLG
+273 ERLIRFFKASLG

-290 TVLIVVILCAF
+290 TVLIVVLLCAF

-323 LVHDGYSKRFSLG
+323 LIHDGYSKQFSLG

-355 IYSLTAGINPLE
+355 IYSVTAGINPLE

-375 AIFLLSIMFFYGLY
+375 AIFLMSIMFFYGLY
-389 MLPQNKKIEK
+389 KRPKSKTVERFVFK
-399 FNAKNALNSA
+399 DAFESA
-409 KIAQWELVIPILI
+409 KIAKWEIAIPLLI

-441 LYVLTIELYIFKDI
+441 LYVLTVELYIFKDI
-455 VFKDL
+455 SFKNL

-468 TLVGG
+468 SLVGG

-498 NFVQST
+498 DFVQST

-519 LVIGCLMDVFSAII
+519 LIVGCLMDVFSAII

-572 NLYLSSYRFEKDMP
+572 NLYLSSYRFDKDMP
-586 TIYAATLPFFFIRL
+586 TIYSATLPFFFIRL
-600 IGVIFITYIPL
+600 IGVILITYIPL

>member
-1 MKSGKDFDPIETREW
+1 MNNILNRAIDWLCLSLFFILISFPIFQILGRYINFFSIPASQEIVQHMTLW
-16 IESLD
+16 IGF
-21 DVIDDQGTDRASFL
+21 I
-35 LNELAK
+35 
-41 HLMDKGA
+41 GA
-48 VPSYNLTTPFKNTI
+48 VIAARSNKLLSVVREPVFKSMKKVSLPQFFVHIFSLSVVFVLSVSYLKMIQIGFQYPDYI
-62 APENEA
+62 APFIPTWFA
-68 MMPGD
+68 QSIIPVGLILIWYQMILTSSSD
-73 LFMERRIRSLIRWKA
+73 LKYRLFVSI
-88 LVTVLRANKNE
+88 
-99 DELGGHIA
+99 
-107 TFSSAAM
+107 FSM
-114 LYDIGFNYVFRGQ
+114 IPTMILYF
-127 DSKDEDLI
+127 
-135 YFQGH
+135 
-140 CSPGIYARSFLE
+140 
-152 GRLDEEDLDN
+152 
-162 FRREVESPG
+162 
-171 LSSYP
+171 
-176 HPWLMSDYWQFPLAN
+176 WQFPLSN
-191 PLLLWSIVIF
+191 PFLLWSKVIF
-201 SVILV
+201 SIILV

-219 AISFFLSE
+219 SIFFFLSE
-227 PSDWATNYDLIS
+227 PSEWATNYDLIS

-273 DRLIKFFKANLG
+273 ERLIRFFKASLG

-290 TVLIVVILCAF
+290 TVLIVVLLCVF

-323 LVHDGYSKRFSLG
+323 LIHDGYSKQFSLG

-355 IYSLTAGINPLE
+355 IYSVTAGINPLE

-375 AIFLLSIMFFYGLY
+375 AIFLMSIMFFYGLY
-389 MLPQNKKIEK
+389 KRPKSKKIERFV
-399 FNAKNALNSA
+399 FNDAFETA
-409 KIAQWELVIPILI
+409 KIAKWEIAIPLLI

-441 LYVLTIELYIFKDI
+441 LYVLTVELYIFKDI
-455 VFKDL
+455 SFKNL

-519 LVIGCLMDVFSAII
+519 LIVGCLMDVFSAII

-572 NLYLSSYRFEKDMP
+572 NLYLSSYRFNKDMP
-586 TIYAATLPFFFIRL
+586 TIYNATLPFFFIRL
-600 IGVIFITYIPL
+600 IGVLIITYIPL

>member
-1 MKSGKDFDPIETREW
+1 MNNYLNRAIDWLCLFLFLILISFPIFQILGRYISFFSIPASQEIVQHMTLW
-16 IESLD
+16 IGF
-21 DVIDDQGTDRASFL
+21 I
-35 LNELAK
+35 
-41 HLMDKGA
+41 GA
-48 VPSYNLTTPFKNTI
+48 VIAARSNKLLSVVREPVFDSTTKVNLPKFFVHIFSLSIVFVLSISYLKMIQIGFQYPDYI
-62 APENEA
+62 APYIPTWFA
-68 MMPGD
+68 QVIIPVGLILIWYQMILTSSTD
-73 LFMERRIRSLIRWKA
+73 LKYRVL
-88 LVTVLRANKNE
+88 LTV
-99 DELGGHIA
+99 ISIIP
-107 TFSSAAM
+107 TII
-114 LYDIGFNYVFRGQ
+114 LYF
-127 DSKDEDLI
+127 
-135 YFQGH
+135 
-140 CSPGIYARSFLE
+140 
-152 GRLDEEDLDN
+152 
-162 FRREVESPG
+162 
-171 LSSYP
+171 
-176 HPWLMSDYWQFPLAN
+176 WQFPLAN
-191 PLLLWSIVIF
+191 PLLLWTKVLFAIS
-201 SVILV
+201 LV

-219 AISFFLSE
+219 SIFFFLSE
-227 PSDWATNYDLIS
+227 PSEWATNYDLIS

-273 DRLIKFFKANLG
+273 ERLIRFFKASLG

-290 TVLIVVILCAF
+290 TVLIVVLLCAF

-323 LVHDGYSKRFSLG
+323 LIHDGYSKQFSLG

-355 IYSLTAGINPLE
+355 IYSVTAGINPLE

-375 AIFLLSIMFFYGLY
+375 ATFLMSIMFFYGLY
-389 MLPQNKKIEK
+389 KRPKSKTVER
-399 FNAKNALNSA
+399 FVFKNAFETA
-409 KIAQWELVIPILI
+409 KIAKWEIAIPLLI

-441 LYVLTIELYIFKDI
+441 LYVLTVELYIFKDI
-455 VFKDL
+455 SFKNL

-519 LVIGCLMDVFSAII
+519 LIVGCLMDVFSAII

-586 TIYAATLPFFFIRL
+586 TIYSATLPFFFIRL
-600 IGVIFITYIPL
+600 IGVILITYIPL

>member
-1 MKSGKDFDPIETREW
+1 MNNFLNRLIDWLCLSLFFILISFPIFQILARYINFFSIPASQEIVQHMTLW
-16 IESLD
+16 IGF
-21 DVIDDQGTDRASFL
+21 I
-35 LNELAK
+35 
-41 HLMDKGA
+41 GA
-48 VPSYNLTTPFKNTI
+48 VIAARSNKLLSVVREPVFKSMKKVSLSQFFVHIFSLSVVFVLSVSYLKMIQIGFQYPDYI
-62 APENEA
+62 APFIPSWFA
-68 MMPGD
+68 QSIIPIGLILIWYQMILTCSSD
-73 LFMERRIRSLIRWKA
+73 LRYRLFVSIFSIVPTLI
-88 LVTVLRANKNE
+88 
-99 DELGGHIA
+99 
-107 TFSSAAM
+107 
-114 LYDIGFNYVFRGQ
+114 LY
-127 DSKDEDLI
+127 
-135 YFQGH
+135 
-140 CSPGIYARSFLE
+140 
-152 GRLDEEDLDN
+152 
-162 FRREVESPG
+162 
-171 LSSYP
+171 
-176 HPWLMSDYWQFPLAN
+176 YWQFPFAN
-191 PLLLWSIVIF
+191 PLLLWSQIIF
-201 SVILV
+201 SIILV

-219 AISFFLSE
+219 AIFFFLSE
-227 PSDWATNYDLIS
+227 PTDWATNYDLIS

-273 DRLIKFFKANLG
+273 DRLIKFFKSSLG

-355 IYSLTAGINPLE
+355 IYSVTAGINPLE

-375 AIFLLSIMFFYGLY
+375 AIFLMSIMFFYGLY
-389 MLPQNKKIEK
+389 MLPRNKKIEK
-399 FNAKNALNSA
+399 FNFKNAYNSA
-409 KIAQWELVIPILI
+409 KIAKWEIAIPVLI

-441 LYVLTIELYIFKDI
+441 LYVLIVELYIFKD
-455 VFKDL
+455 VSFKDL

-498 NFVQST
+498 NFVQNT

-519 LVIGCLMDVFSAII
+519 LIIGCLMDVFSAII
-533 VVVPLIAPLATY
+533 VVVPLIAPLAAY

-572 NLYLSSYRFEKDMP
+572 NLYLSSYRFNKDMP
-586 TIYAATLPFFFIRL
+586 TIYSATLPFFFIRL
-600 IGVIFITYIPL
+600 IGVLIITYIPL

>member
-1 MKSGKDFDPIETREW
+1 MNNILNKAIDWLCLFLFFILISFPIFQILGRYINFFSIPASQEIVQHMTLW
-16 IESLD
+16 IGF
-21 DVIDDQGTDRASFL
+21 I
-35 LNELAK
+35 
-41 HLMDKGA
+41 GA
-48 VPSYNLTTPFKNTI
+48 VIAARSNRLLSVVREPVFNSLEKVSLAQFFVHVVSLSVVFVLSVSYLKMIQIGFQYPDYI
-62 APENEA
+62 APYIPSWFA
-68 MMPGD
+68 QSIIPIG
-73 LFMERRIRSLIRWKA
+73 LILIWYQMII
-88 LVTVLRANKNE
+88 T
-99 DELGGHIA
+99 
-107 TFSSAAM
+107 SSS
-114 LYDIGFNYVFRGQ
+114 
-127 DSKDEDLI
+127 DSKYRLFVSVI
-135 YFQGH
+135 SIIPTIVLYF
-140 CSPGIYARSFLE
+140 
-152 GRLDEEDLDN
+152 
-162 FRREVESPG
+162 
-171 LSSYP
+171 
-176 HPWLMSDYWQFPLAN
+176 WQFPLAN
-191 PLLLWSIVIF
+191 SLLLWSKVIF
-201 SVILV
+201 SIALV
-206 AFGLPIFILLASL
+206 AFGLPIFILLALLSIL
-219 AISFFLSE
+219 FFLSE
-227 PSDWATNYDLIS
+227 PSEWATNYDLIS

-260 TLAGYILAESNIS
+260 TLAGYILAESNVS
-273 DRLIKFFKANLG
+273 ERLIKFFRASLG

-290 TVLIVVILCAF
+290 TVLIVVLLCAF

-323 LVHDGYSKRFSLG
+323 LIHDGYSKQFSLG

-355 IYSLTAGINPLE
+355 IYSVTAGINPLE

-375 AIFLLSIMFFYGLY
+375 AIFLMSIMFFYGLY
-389 MLPQNKKIEK
+389 KRPKNKNVKKFVFKEASEK
-399 FNAKNALNSA
+399 AKVA
-409 KIAQWELVIPILI
+409 KWEIAIPLLI

-441 LYVLTIELYIFKDI
+441 LYVLTVELYIFRDI
-455 VFKDL
+455 SLKSL
-460 PKIIIDCS
+460 PEIVINCS

-498 NFVQST
+498 NYVQST
-504 ISSKIIFLLALNILL
+504 ISSKIVFLLALNILL
-519 LVIGCLMDVFSAII
+519 LVVGCLMDVFSAII

-572 NLYLSSYRFEKDMP
+572 NLYLSSYRFDKDMP
-586 TIYAATLPFFFIRL
+586 TIYSATLPFFFIRL
-600 IGVIFITYIPL
+600 IGVILITYIPL

>member
-1 MKSGKDFDPIETREW
+1 MNNYLNRAIDWLCLFLFLILISFPIFQILGRYIGFFSIPASQEIVQHMTLW
-16 IESLD
+16 IGF
-21 DVIDDQGTDRASFL
+21 I
-35 LNELAK
+35 
-41 HLMDKGA
+41 GA
-48 VPSYNLTTPFKNTI
+48 VIAARSNKLLSVVREPVFDSTTKVNLPKFFVHIFSLSIVFVLSISYLKMIQIGFQYPDYI
-62 APENEA
+62 APYIPTWFA
-68 MMPGD
+68 QVIIPVGLILIWYQMILTSSTD
-73 LFMERRIRSLIRWKA
+73 LKYRVL
-88 LVTVLRANKNE
+88 LTV
-99 DELGGHIA
+99 ISIIP
-107 TFSSAAM
+107 TII
-114 LYDIGFNYVFRGQ
+114 LYF
-127 DSKDEDLI
+127 
-135 YFQGH
+135 
-140 CSPGIYARSFLE
+140 
-152 GRLDEEDLDN
+152 
-162 FRREVESPG
+162 
-171 LSSYP
+171 
-176 HPWLMSDYWQFPLAN
+176 WQFPLAN
-191 PLLLWSIVIF
+191 PLLLWTKVLFAIS
-201 SVILV
+201 LV

-219 AISFFLSE
+219 SIFFFLSE
-227 PSDWATNYDLIS
+227 PSEWATNYDLIS

-273 DRLIKFFKANLG
+273 ERLIRFFKASLG

-290 TVLIVVILCAF
+290 TVLIVVLLCAF

-323 LVHDGYSKRFSLG
+323 LIHDGYSKQFSLG

-355 IYSLTAGINPLE
+355 IYSVTAGINPLE

-375 AIFLLSIMFFYGLY
+375 AIFLMSIMFFYGLY
-389 MLPQNKKIEK
+389 KRPKSKTVER
-399 FNAKNALNSA
+399 FVFKNAFETA
-409 KIAQWELVIPILI
+409 KIAKWEIAIPLLI

-441 LYVLTIELYIFKDI
+441 LYVLTVELYIFKDI
-455 VFKDL
+455 SFKNL

-519 LVIGCLMDVFSAII
+519 LIVGCLMDVFSAII

-586 TIYAATLPFFFIRL
+586 TIYSATLPFFFIRL
-600 IGVIFITYIPL
+600 IGVILITYIPL

>member
-1 MKSGKDFDPIETREW
+1 MNNYLNRAIDWLCLFLFLILISFPIFQILGRYISFFSIPASQEIVQHMTLW
-16 IESLD
+16 IGF
-21 DVIDDQGTDRASFL
+21 I
-35 LNELAK
+35 
-41 HLMDKGA
+41 GA
-48 VPSYNLTTPFKNTI
+48 VIAARSNKLLSVVREPVFDSSTKVDWPKFFVHVFSLSIVFVLSISYLKMIQIGFQYPDYI
-62 APENEA
+62 APYIPTWFA
-68 MMPGD
+68 QSIIPVGLILIWYQMIMTSSTD
-73 LFMERRIRSLIRWKA
+73 LKYRVL
-88 LVTVLRANKNE
+88 LTV
-99 DELGGHIA
+99 ISIIP
-107 TFSSAAM
+107 TVI
-114 LYDIGFNYVFRGQ
+114 LYF
-127 DSKDEDLI
+127 
-135 YFQGH
+135 
-140 CSPGIYARSFLE
+140 
-152 GRLDEEDLDN
+152 
-162 FRREVESPG
+162 
-171 LSSYP
+171 
-176 HPWLMSDYWQFPLAN
+176 WQFPLAN
-191 PLLLWSIVIF
+191 PLLLWTKVLFAIS
-201 SVILV
+201 LV

-219 AISFFLSE
+219 SIFFFLSE
-227 PSDWATNYDLIS
+227 PSEWATNYDLIS

-273 DRLIKFFKANLG
+273 ERLIRFFKSSLG

-290 TVLIVVILCAF
+290 TVLIVVLLCAF

-323 LVHDGYSKRFSLG
+323 LIHDGYSKQFSLG

-355 IYSLTAGINPLE
+355 IYSVTAGINPLE

-375 AIFLLSIMFFYGLY
+375 AIFLMSIMFFYGLY
-389 MLPQNKKIEK
+389 KRPKSKTVERFVFK
-399 FNAKNALNSA
+399 DAFETA
-409 KIAQWELVIPILI
+409 KIAKWEIAIPLLI

-441 LYVLTIELYIFKDI
+441 LYVLTVELYIFKDI
-455 VFKDL
+455 SLNNL

-498 NFVQST
+498 NFVQTT

-519 LVIGCLMDVFSAII
+519 LIVGCLMDVFSAII

-551 HLAII
+551 HLAVI

-586 TIYAATLPFFFIRL
+586 TIYSATLPFFFIRL
-600 IGVIFITYIPL
+600 IGVILITYIPL

>member
-1 MKSGKDFDPIETREW
+1 MNNYLNRAIDWLCLFLFLILISFPIFQILGRYISFFSIPASQEIVQHMTLW
-16 IESLD
+16 IGF
-21 DVIDDQGTDRASFL
+21 I
-35 LNELAK
+35 
-41 HLMDKGA
+41 GA
-48 VPSYNLTTPFKNTI
+48 VIAARSNKLLSVVREPVFDSSTKVNWPKFFVHVFSLSIVFVLSISYLKMIQIGFQYPDYI
-62 APENEA
+62 APYIPTWFA
-68 MMPGD
+68 QSIIPVGLILIWYQMIMTSSTD
-73 LFMERRIRSLIRWKA
+73 LKYRVL
-88 LVTVLRANKNE
+88 LTV
-99 DELGGHIA
+99 ISIIP
-107 TFSSAAM
+107 TII
-114 LYDIGFNYVFRGQ
+114 LYF
-127 DSKDEDLI
+127 
-135 YFQGH
+135 
-140 CSPGIYARSFLE
+140 
-152 GRLDEEDLDN
+152 
-162 FRREVESPG
+162 
-171 LSSYP
+171 
-176 HPWLMSDYWQFPLAN
+176 WQFPLAN
-191 PLLLWSIVIF
+191 PLLLWTKVLFAIS
-201 SVILV
+201 LV

-219 AISFFLSE
+219 SIFFFLSE
-227 PSDWATNYDLIS
+227 PSEWATNYDLIS

-273 DRLIKFFKANLG
+273 ERLIRFFKASLG

-290 TVLIVVILCAF
+290 TVLIVVLLCAF

-323 LVHDGYSKRFSLG
+323 LIHDGYSKQFSLG

-355 IYSLTAGINPLE
+355 IYSVTAGINPLE

-375 AIFLLSIMFFYGLY
+375 AIFLMSIMFFYGLY
-389 MLPQNKKIEK
+389 KRPKSKTVERFVFK
-399 FNAKNALNSA
+399 DAFETA
-409 KIAQWELVIPILI
+409 KIAKWEIAIPLLI

-441 LYVLTIELYIFKDI
+441 LYVLTVELYIFKDI
-455 VFKDL
+455 SFKNL

-519 LVIGCLMDVFSAII
+519 LIVGCLMDVFSAII

-586 TIYAATLPFFFIRL
+586 TIYSATLPFFFIRL
-600 IGVIFITYIPL
+600 IGVILITYIPL

>member
-1 MKSGKDFDPIETREW
+1 MNNYLNRAIDWLCLFLFLILISFPIFQILGRYISFFSIPASQEIVQHMTLW
-16 IESLD
+16 IGF
-21 DVIDDQGTDRASFL
+21 I
-35 LNELAK
+35 
-41 HLMDKGA
+41 GA
-48 VPSYNLTTPFKNTI
+48 VIAARSNKLLSVVREPVFDSTTKVNLPKFFVHIFSLSIVFVLSISYLKMIQIGFQYPDYI
-62 APENEA
+62 APYIPTWFA
-68 MMPGD
+68 QVIIPVGLILIWYQMILTSSTD
-73 LFMERRIRSLIRWKA
+73 LKYRVL
-88 LVTVLRANKNE
+88 LTV
-99 DELGGHIA
+99 ISIIP
-107 TFSSAAM
+107 TII
-114 LYDIGFNYVFRGQ
+114 LYF
-127 DSKDEDLI
+127 
-135 YFQGH
+135 
-140 CSPGIYARSFLE
+140 
-152 GRLDEEDLDN
+152 
-162 FRREVESPG
+162 
-171 LSSYP
+171 
-176 HPWLMSDYWQFPLAN
+176 WQFPLAN
-191 PLLLWSIVIF
+191 PLLLWTKVLFAIS
-201 SVILV
+201 LV

-219 AISFFLSE
+219 SIFFFLSE
-227 PSDWATNYDLIS
+227 PSEWATNYDLIS

-273 DRLIKFFKANLG
+273 ERLIRFFKASLG

-290 TVLIVVILCAF
+290 TVLIVVLLCAF

-323 LVHDGYSKRFSLG
+323 LIHDGYSKQFSLG

-355 IYSLTAGINPLE
+355 IYSVTAGINPLE

-375 AIFLLSIMFFYGLY
+375 AIFLMSIMFFYGLY
-389 MLPQNKKIEK
+389 KRPKSKTVER
-399 FNAKNALNSA
+399 FVFKNAFETA
-409 KIAQWELVIPILI
+409 KIAKWEIAIPLLI

-441 LYVLTIELYIFKDI
+441 LYVLTVELYIFKDI
-455 VFKDL
+455 SFKNL

-468 TLVGG
+468 SLVGG

-519 LVIGCLMDVFSAII
+519 LIVGCLMDVFSAII

-586 TIYAATLPFFFIRL
+586 TIYSATLPFFFIRL
-600 IGVIFITYIPL
+600 IGVILITYIPL

>member
-1 MKSGKDFDPIETREW
+1 MNNYLNRAIDWLCLFLFLILISFPIFQILGRYISFFSIPASQEIVQHMTLW
-16 IESLD
+16 IGF
-21 DVIDDQGTDRASFL
+21 I
-35 LNELAK
+35 
-41 HLMDKGA
+41 GA
-48 VPSYNLTTPFKNTI
+48 VIAARSNKLLSVVREPVFDSSTKVNWPKFFVHVFSLSIVFVLSISYLKMIQIGFQYPDYI
-62 APENEA
+62 APYIPTWFA
-68 MMPGD
+68 QAIIPVGLILIWYQMIMTSSTD
-73 LFMERRIRSLIRWKA
+73 LKYRVL
-88 LVTVLRANKNE
+88 LTV
-99 DELGGHIA
+99 ISIIP
-107 TFSSAAM
+107 TII
-114 LYDIGFNYVFRGQ
+114 LYF
-127 DSKDEDLI
+127 
-135 YFQGH
+135 
-140 CSPGIYARSFLE
+140 
-152 GRLDEEDLDN
+152 
-162 FRREVESPG
+162 
-171 LSSYP
+171 
-176 HPWLMSDYWQFPLAN
+176 WQFPLAN
-191 PLLLWSIVIF
+191 PLLLWTKVLFAIS
-201 SVILV
+201 LV

-219 AISFFLSE
+219 SIFFFLSE
-227 PSDWATNYDLIS
+227 PSEWATNYDLIS

-273 DRLIKFFKANLG
+273 ERLIRFFKAGLG

-290 TVLIVVILCAF
+290 TVLIVVLLCAF

-323 LVHDGYSKRFSLG
+323 LIHDGYSKQFSLG

-355 IYSLTAGINPLE
+355 IYSVTAGINPLE

-375 AIFLLSIMFFYGLY
+375 AIFLMSIMFFYGLY
-389 MLPQNKKIEK
+389 KRPKSKTVERFVFK
-399 FNAKNALNSA
+399 DAFETA
-409 KIAQWELVIPILI
+409 KIAKWEIAIPLLI

-441 LYVLTIELYIFKDI
+441 LYVLTVELYIFKDI
-455 VFKDL
+455 SFKNL

-519 LVIGCLMDVFSAII
+519 LVVGCLMDVFSAII

-586 TIYAATLPFFFIRL
+586 TIYSATLPFFFIRL
-600 IGVIFITYIPL
+600 IGVILITYIPL

>member
-1 MKSGKDFDPIETREW
+1 MNNYLNRAIDWLCLFLFLILISFPIFQILGRYISFFSIPASQEIVQHMTLW
-16 IESLD
+16 IGF
-21 DVIDDQGTDRASFL
+21 I
-35 LNELAK
+35 
-41 HLMDKGA
+41 GA
-48 VPSYNLTTPFKNTI
+48 VIAARSNKLLSVVREPVFDSSTKVNWPKFFVHVFSLSIVFVLSISYLKMIQIGFQYPDYI
-62 APENEA
+62 APYIPTWFA
-68 MMPGD
+68 QAIIPVGLILIWYQMIMTCSTD
-73 LFMERRIRSLIRWKA
+73 LKYRVL
-88 LVTVLRANKNE
+88 LTV
-99 DELGGHIA
+99 ISIIP
-107 TFSSAAM
+107 TII
-114 LYDIGFNYVFRGQ
+114 LYF
-127 DSKDEDLI
+127 
-135 YFQGH
+135 
-140 CSPGIYARSFLE
+140 
-152 GRLDEEDLDN
+152 
-162 FRREVESPG
+162 
-171 LSSYP
+171 
-176 HPWLMSDYWQFPLAN
+176 WQFPLAN
-191 PLLLWSIVIF
+191 PLLLWTKVLFAIS
-201 SVILV
+201 LV

-219 AISFFLSE
+219 SIFFFLSE
-227 PSDWATNYDLIS
+227 PSEWATNYDLIS

-273 DRLIKFFKANLG
+273 ERLIRFFKASLG

-290 TVLIVVILCAF
+290 TVLIVVLLCAF

-323 LVHDGYSKRFSLG
+323 LIHDGYSKQFSLG

-355 IYSLTAGINPLE
+355 IYSVTAGINPLE

-375 AIFLLSIMFFYGLY
+375 AIFLMSIMFFYGLY
-389 MLPQNKKIEK
+389 KRPKSKTVEIFVFKDAFET
-399 FNAKNALNSA
+399 A
-409 KIAQWELVIPILI
+409 KIAKWEIAIPLLI

-428 GFATLVESAALLV
+428 GFATLEESAALLV
-441 LYVLTIELYIFKDI
+441 LYVLTVELYIFKDI
-455 VFKDL
+455 SFKNL

-519 LVIGCLMDVFSAII
+519 LIVGCLMDVFSAII

-572 NLYLSSYRFEKDMP
+572 NLYLSSYRFNKDMP
-586 TIYAATLPFFFIRL
+586 TIYNATLPFFFIRL
-600 IGVIFITYIPL
+600 IGVILITYIPL

>member
-1 MKSGKDFDPIETREW
+1 MNNILNKTIDWLCLFLFFILISFPIFQIFGRYINFFSIPASQEIVQHMTLW
-16 IESLD
+16 IGF
-21 DVIDDQGTDRASFL
+21 I
-35 LNELAK
+35 
-41 HLMDKGA
+41 GA
-48 VPSYNLTTPFKNTI
+48 VIAARSNRLLSIVREPVFHSSEKVSLAQFFVHVVSLSVVFVLSVSYLKMIQIGFQYPDYI
-62 APENEA
+62 APYIPSWFA
-68 MMPGD
+68 QSIIPIGLILIWYQMIITSSSD
-73 LFMERRIRSLIRWKA
+73 LKYRLFISMISVIP
-88 LVTVLRANKNE
+88 TIVL
-99 DELGGHIA
+99 
-107 TFSSAAM
+107 
-114 LYDIGFNYVFRGQ
+114 
-127 DSKDEDLI
+127 
-135 YFQGH
+135 YF
-140 CSPGIYARSFLE
+140 
-152 GRLDEEDLDN
+152 
-162 FRREVESPG
+162 
-171 LSSYP
+171 
-176 HPWLMSDYWQFPLAN
+176 WQFPLAN
-191 PLLLWSIVIF
+191 SLLLWSKVIF
-201 SVILV
+201 SIALV
-206 AFGLPIFILLASL
+206 AFGLPIFILLALLSIL
-219 AISFFLSE
+219 FFLSE
-227 PSDWATNYDLIS
+227 PSEWATNYDLIS

-260 TLAGYILAESNIS
+260 TLAGYILAESNVS
-273 DRLIKFFKANLG
+273 ERLIKFFRASLS

-290 TVLIVVILCAF
+290 TVLIVVLLCAF

-323 LVHDGYSKRFSLG
+323 LINDGYSKQFSLG

-355 IYSLTAGINPLE
+355 IYSVTAGINPLE

-375 AIFLLSIMFFYGLY
+375 AIFLMSIMFFYGLY
-389 MLPQNKKIEK
+389 KRPKNENDKKFILKEALETA
-399 FNAKNALNSA
+399 NVAKWE
-409 KIAQWELVIPILI
+409 IAIPLLI

-441 LYVLTIELYIFKDI
+441 LYVLTVELYIFKDVSLKKLPEI
-455 VFKDL
+455 V
-460 PKIIIDCS
+460 INCS
-468 TLVGG
+468 SLVGG

-498 NFVQST
+498 NYVQST

-586 TIYAATLPFFFIRL
+586 TIYRATLPFFSIRL
-600 IGVIFITYIPL
+600 IGVILITYIPL

>member
-1 MKSGKDFDPIETREW
+1 MNNYLNRAIDWLCLFLFLILISFPIFQILGRYISFFSIPASQEIVQHMTLW
-16 IESLD
+16 IGF
-21 DVIDDQGTDRASFL
+21 I
-35 LNELAK
+35 
-41 HLMDKGA
+41 GA
-48 VPSYNLTTPFKNTI
+48 VIAARSNKLLSVVREPVFDSSTKVDWPKFFVHVFSLSIVFVLSISYLKMIQIGFQYPDYI
-62 APENEA
+62 APYIPTWFA
-68 MMPGD
+68 QSIIPVGLILIWYQMIMTSSTD
-73 LFMERRIRSLIRWKA
+73 LKYRVL
-88 LVTVLRANKNE
+88 LTV
-99 DELGGHIA
+99 ISIIP
-107 TFSSAAM
+107 TII
-114 LYDIGFNYVFRGQ
+114 LYF
-127 DSKDEDLI
+127 
-135 YFQGH
+135 
-140 CSPGIYARSFLE
+140 
-152 GRLDEEDLDN
+152 
-162 FRREVESPG
+162 
-171 LSSYP
+171 
-176 HPWLMSDYWQFPLAN
+176 WQFPLAN
-191 PLLLWSIVIF
+191 PLLLWTKVLFAIS
-201 SVILV
+201 LV

-219 AISFFLSE
+219 SIFFFLSE
-227 PSDWATNYDLIS
+227 PSEWATNYDLIS

-260 TLAGYILAESNIS
+260 TLAGYMLAESNIS
-273 DRLIKFFKANLG
+273 ERLIRFFKASLG

-290 TVLIVVILCAF
+290 TVLIVVLLCAF

-323 LVHDGYSKRFSLG
+323 LIHDGYSKQFSLG

-355 IYSLTAGINPLE
+355 IYSVTAGINPLE

-375 AIFLLSIMFFYGLY
+375 AIFLMSIMFFYGLY
-389 MLPQNKKIEK
+389 KRPKSKTVERFVFK
-399 FNAKNALNSA
+399 DAFETA
-409 KIAQWELVIPILI
+409 KIAKWEIAIPLLI

-441 LYVLTIELYIFKDI
+441 LYVLTVELYIFKDI
-455 VFKDL
+455 SFKNL

-519 LVIGCLMDVFSAII
+519 LIVGCLMDVFSAII

-586 TIYAATLPFFFIRL
+586 TIYSATLPFFFIRL
-600 IGVIFITYIPL
+600 IGVILITYIPL

>member
-1 MKSGKDFDPIETREW
+1 MLIWYQMIITSSTNLKYRI
-16 IESLD
+16 LL
-21 DVIDDQGTDRASFL
+21 VIVSI
-35 LNELAK
+35 
-41 HLMDKGA
+41 
-48 VPSYNLTTPFKNTI
+48 VPAIT
-62 APENEA
+62 
-68 MMPGD
+68 
-73 LFMERRIRSLIRWKA
+73 
-88 LVTVLRANKNE
+88 
-99 DELGGHIA
+99 
-107 TFSSAAM
+107 
-114 LYDIGFNYVFRGQ
+114 LYF
-127 DSKDEDLI
+127 
-135 YFQGH
+135 
-140 CSPGIYARSFLE
+140 
-152 GRLDEEDLDN
+152 
-162 FRREVESPG
+162 
-171 LSSYP
+171 
-176 HPWLMSDYWQFPLAN
+176 WQFPLAN
-191 PLLLWSIVIF
+191 SFLLWTKVIF
-201 SVILV
+201 ALALV
-206 AFGLPIFILLASL
+206 AFGLPIFVLLASL
-219 AISFFLSE
+219 SVFFFLSE
-227 PSDWATNYDLIS
+227 PTDWATNFDLIS

-273 DRLIKFFKANLG
+273 ERLINFFKASVG

-290 TVLIVVILCAF
+290 TVLIVVLLCAF

-323 LVHDGYSKRFSLG
+323 LIHDGYSERFSLG

-355 IYSLTAGINPLE
+355 IYSVTAGINPLE
-367 LFKQALIP
+367 LFRQAFIP
-375 AIFLLSIMFFYGLY
+375 AIFLMSIMFFYGLY
-389 MLPQNKKIEK
+389 KRPKTSNKQRFVFEE
-399 FNAKNALNSA
+399 ALSTG
-409 KIAQWELVIPILI
+409 KIAKWEIAIPLLI
-422 ILSLFS
+422 ILSLFT

-441 LYVLTIELYIFKDI
+441 LYVLMVEVVIFKDI
-455 VFKDL
+455 RFKEI
-460 PKIIIDCS
+460 PNIVINCS

-504 ISSKIIFLLALNILL
+504 ITSKIIFLLALNILL
-519 LVIGCLMDVFSAII
+519 LIVGCLMDVFSAII
-533 VVVPLIAPLATY
+533 VVVPLIAPLAIY

-586 TIYAATLPFFFIRL
+586 TIYSATLPFFFIRL
-600 IGVIFITYIPL
+600 IGVLFITYIPL

>member
-1 MKSGKDFDPIETREW
+1 MNNILNRAIDWLCLSLFFILISFPIFQILGRYINFFSIPASQEIVQHMTLW
-16 IESLD
+16 IGF
-21 DVIDDQGTDRASFL
+21 I
-35 LNELAK
+35 
-41 HLMDKGA
+41 GA
-48 VPSYNLTTPFKNTI
+48 VIAARSNKLLSVVREPVFKSMKKVSLPQFFVHIFSLSVVFVLSVSYLKMIQIGFQYPDYI
-62 APENEA
+62 APFIPTWFA
-68 MMPGD
+68 QSIIPVGLILIWYQMILTSSSD
-73 LFMERRIRSLIRWKA
+73 LKYRLFVSI
-88 LVTVLRANKNE
+88 
-99 DELGGHIA
+99 
-107 TFSSAAM
+107 FSM
-114 LYDIGFNYVFRGQ
+114 IPTMILYF
-127 DSKDEDLI
+127 
-135 YFQGH
+135 
-140 CSPGIYARSFLE
+140 
-152 GRLDEEDLDN
+152 
-162 FRREVESPG
+162 
-171 LSSYP
+171 
-176 HPWLMSDYWQFPLAN
+176 WQFPLSN
-191 PLLLWSIVIF
+191 PFLLWSKVIF
-201 SVILV
+201 SIILV

-219 AISFFLSE
+219 SIFFFLSE
-227 PSDWATNYDLIS
+227 PSEWATNYDLIS

-273 DRLIKFFKANLG
+273 DRLIKFFKASLG

-290 TVLIVVILCAF
+290 TVLIVVLLCAF

-323 LVHDGYSKRFSLG
+323 LIHDGYSKRFSLG

-355 IYSLTAGINPLE
+355 IYSVTAGINPLE
-367 LFKQALIP
+367 LFRQALIP
-375 AIFLLSIMFFYGLY
+375 AIFLMSIMFFYGLY
-389 MLPQNKKIEK
+389 MRPKNKKIEK
-399 FNAKNALNSA
+399 FVFKNAYDTANIA
-409 KIAQWELVIPILI
+409 KWEIAIPLLI

-441 LYVLTIELYIFKDI
+441 LYVLTIELFVFKDI
-455 VFKDL
+455 SFNNL

-519 LVIGCLMDVFSAII
+519 LIVGCLMDVFSAII

-572 NLYLSSYRFEKDMP
+572 NLYLSSYRFNKDMP
-586 TIYAATLPFFFIRL
+586 TIYNATLPFFFIRL
-600 IGVIFITYIPL
+600 IGVLIITYIPL